1 MNWHLRV
8 CSVWDSTQECNDTR
22 HKKNVEEANVVECE
36 RRKWKKVYQHGK
48 ARKKSKCLHI
58 RKEEKEFQ
66 ARILKTSCMSQC
78 TSIST
83 HVSVFHACRIT
94 FFILKVLVIHVWR
107 LIQLW
112 YLIPERLGCITIW
125 FVLKFKLNRL
135 KCIKI
140 WVDVKRE
147 QF

>member
-36 RRKWKKVYQHGK
+36 RRKWKKSVST
-48 ARKKSKCLHI
+48 RESEKKSKCLHI

-94 FFILKVLVIHVWR
+94 FFYFKSISHSCMKVDTTLVSDTRKVR
-107 LIQLW
+107 L
-112 YLIPERLGCITIW
+112 YYNLIC
-125 FVLKFKLNRL
+125 FK
-135 KCIKI
+135 I
-140 WVDVKRE
+140 
-147 QF
+147 